1 MLMSAILNIENLE
14 FSYPKT
20 DGNDGYTISLP
31 KLDLNPSDVIAIT
44 GVSGC
49 GKSTILECLALL
61 RKATKVKHFSIQDY
75 DVLALPYEKRELLR
89 SGLLGFMPQTGG
101 LIPYLTVFD
110 NIKLQVQVAL
120 KQRATLQKELK
131 GNSILTKDRV
141 RDLLENSKTLAKDF
155 GIDDLLKRFPHE
167 LSIGQRQRAV
177 FLKSISHKPSVILI
191 DEPTSSLDPEHG
203 QSLFANIVEL
213 CQKTKVAALV
223 VTHDLHLVLKNLN
236 KALDYQRVSA
246 TSGQFV
252 LKQVKRA

>member
-61 RKATKVKHFSIQDY
+61 RKATKVKQFSIQDY
-75 DVLALPYEKRELLR
+75 DALALPYEKRELLR

-191 DEPTSSLDPEHG
+191 DYC
-203 QSLFANIVEL
+203 F
-213 CQKTKVAALV
+213 
-223 VTHDLHLVLKNLN
+223 
-236 KALDYQRVSA
+236 R
-246 TSGQFV
+246 
-252 LKQVKRA
+252 

>member
-61 RKATKVKHFSIQDY
+61 RKATKVKQFSIQDY

-141 RDLLENSKTLAKDF
+141 RDL
-155 GIDDLLKRFPHE
+155 
-167 LSIGQRQRAV
+167 
-177 FLKSISHKPSVILI
+177 
-191 DEPTSSLDPEHG
+191 
-203 QSLFANIVEL
+203 
-213 CQKTKVAALV
+213 
-223 VTHDLHLVLKNLN
+223 
-236 KALDYQRVSA
+236 
-246 TSGQFV
+246 
-252 LKQVKRA
+252 